1 MKWLNKHVKFGNV
14 QLRTILIAR
23 YVGGMQAKGSELEN
37 VQEVFDEL
45 YAHVIVSMECFRCW
59 ICSKIIL

>member
-1 MKWLNKHVKFGNV
+1 MKCLNKHVKLDNV

-45 YAHVIVSMECFRCW
+45 CARVIVSVECFHC
-59 ICSKIIL
+59 